1 MLILF
6 LKLFKIFK
14 VKVFGEDC
22 IICRNVTYLYWDERG
37 HKNSY
42 ILPFFAVPNN
52 ETYNYE

>member
-14 VKVFGEDC
+14 VTVFGEDC
-22 IICRNVTYLYWDERG
+22 IICRNVTYLYWDERS

-42 ILPFFAVPNN
+42 ILPFFAVPDN